1 MVYSCHDWLHRACFR
16 SEKLMRAS
24 LSSRLIAAFDKAQRL
39 SVYFLYFVGTF
50 CLSPA
55 MFLCPAEITEIKEM
69 LLPAKTN
76 LSVYF
81 LYFVGTFCLS
91 PAMFYVPQN
100 RWSSERRVMLAWTI
114 PSRDIWR
121 PKVKFLINECH
132 FRDRNLTNL
141 FKSFKKICLICV
153 DLTDFSP

>member
-24 LSSRLIAAFDKAQRL
+24 LSSRLIAAFGKAQRL

-69 LLPAKTN
+69 LLSAKAK

-81 LYFVGTFCLS
+81 LYFVGTFCFYLLC
-91 PAMFYVPQN
+91 FYVPQN

-132 FRDRNLTNL
+132 FVTEITQIFSNRSKL
-141 FKSFKKICLICV
+141 ICLICT